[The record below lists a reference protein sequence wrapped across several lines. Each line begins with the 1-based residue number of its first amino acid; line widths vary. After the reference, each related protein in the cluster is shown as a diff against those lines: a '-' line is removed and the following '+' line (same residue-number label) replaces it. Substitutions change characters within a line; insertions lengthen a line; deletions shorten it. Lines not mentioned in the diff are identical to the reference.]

1 MAFGHS
7 LQEGSHLL
15 NTCRLPWGGVT
26 ALVALKAFMEVPPQL
41 LDTWLPPSPLP
52 PPPPPPSP
60 RAHLS
65 LADIP
70 PFPSPACH
78 QFLAQSTVY
87 FRCSSCHML
96 TVILSVSSL
105 RFLHWM
111 SALRVGIWSSAVS
124 PTWGAVS
131 SVWGLTTYCD
141 GVYEVVGTG
150 TLPS

>member
-1 MAFGHS
+1 
-7 LQEGSHLL
+7 
-15 NTCRLPWGGVT
+15 
-26 ALVALKAFMEVPPQL
+26 
-41 LDTWLPPSPLP
+41 
-52 PPPPPPSP
+52 
-60 RAHLS
+60 
-65 LADIP
+65 
-70 PFPSPACH
+70 
-78 QFLAQSTVY
+78 
-87 FRCSSCHML
+87 ML

-131 SVWGLTTYCD
+131 SVWGLATYCD

>member
-26 ALVALKAFMEVPPQL
+26 ALDALEAFMEVPPQL

-52 PPPPPPSP
+52 PPPPSP

-70 PFPSPACH
+70 PSPAPH
-78 QFLAQSTVY
+78 AITSWHSQLF
-87 FRCSSCHML
+87 
-96 TVILSVSSL
+96 ISV
-105 RFLHWM
+105 
-111 SALRVGIWSSAVS
+111 VAVV
-124 PTWGAVS
+124 TC
-131 SVWGLTTYCD
+131 L
-141 GVYEVVGTG
+141 
-150 TLPS
+150 L